1 MNKPPFETLREGC
14 EILDPLMNKHGFFFA
29 DGPAGNSSGGPFA
42 SGSYVNA
49 NRKLELHFRFELGLV
64 TYHFGQTCIDHESYM
79 RAILTDKRGSR
90 YPGFSDGPLAAFHDL
105 AYDPTE
111 LCHCISRRT
120 FRGVCDLR
128 GKGGAMEEN
137 PWYREAA
144 IS

>member
-1 MNKPPFETLREGC
+1 MNKPPVETLREGC

-90 YPGFSDGPLAAFHDL
+90 YPGFSDDPLAAFHDL
-105 AYDPTE
+105 AYDLQNFATAFLE
-111 LCHCISRRT
+111 GH
-120 FRGVCDLR
+120 F
-128 GKGGAMEEN
+128 EEFAT
-137 PWYREAA
+137 YAA
-144 IS
+144 KAEQWKKIPGIARLP